1 MRATKAIIHLDYL
14 KQNIIE
20 IRKFIKPGVK
30 MCIAVKADAYG
41 HGAVEC
47 ARTALAS
54 GADFLAIAT
63 VDEGRELR
71 EAGITAPLLMLSLC
85 SPDEVADAVSL
96 NISPFVFDEEYIEL
110 FAKEV
115 KVQHKTDYAVHLAI
129 DTGMGRIGCEPQ
141 NAAAI
146 AQKIADT
153 KVLVQGG
160 TATHFAVS
168 DVNSKEGRD
177 FTQEQFTLFT
187 NAIANIRKAG
197 LNPGLCHCCNSAATI
212 DHPEMQLDM
221 VRPGIIVYGYYAE
234 EISKAYLEQKGTPL
248 TLRPVMTLVSTVSS
262 IRRFE
267 KGKTVGYGRTWKA
280 ECETDIGVLTIGY
293 GDGWV
298 RRFALN
304 GVPLAIKGKEY
315 PIRGRICMDQCMVDL
330 GLNNKDVHR
339 WDRAVLFGDSSEGAL
354 QTADDIAQK
363 TGTISY
369 EITSCITRRVPREFK
384 A

>member
-14 KQNIIE
+14 KQNIAE
-20 IRKFIKPGVK
+20 IKRFVKPGVK

-47 ARTALAS
+47 AKTAVAS

-71 EAGITAPLLMLSLC
+71 DAGIKTPLLMLSLC
-85 SPDEVADAVSL
+85 APEEIADAVSL
-96 NISPFVFDEEYIEL
+96 DITPFVFDEEYIRL
-110 FAKEV
+110 FAEEV
-115 KVQHKTDYAVHLAI
+115 QRQNKAPYPVHLAV
-129 DTGMGRIGCEPQ
+129 DTGMGRIGCEPK
-141 NAAAI
+141 NAAVI

-153 KVLVQGG
+153 GVLVQGG

-168 DVNSKEGRD
+168 DVDSKEGRD
-177 FTQEQFTLFT
+177 FTELQFKTFTDAITL
-187 NAIANIRKAG
+187 IRNAG

-234 EISKAYLEQKGTPL
+234 EISKAYLEKKGTPL
-248 TLRPVMTLVSTVSS
+248 TLRPVMTLVSTVSA

-267 KGKTVGYGRTWKA
+267 AEKSVGYGRTWKA
-280 ECETDIGVLTIGY
+280 EKETDIGVLTIGY

-304 GVPLAIKGKEY
+304 GVPVAVNGKSY
-315 PIRGRICMDQCMVDL
+315 PIRGRICMDQCMIDL
-330 GLNNKDVHR
+330 GLDNKNVHR
-339 WDRAVLFGDSSEGAL
+339 WDAAVLFGDSAEGAL

-384 A
+384 E